1 MSLRIL
7 VVEFIR
13 MKKLFSIL
21 FTLFLFVACQK
32 PEPCCPVD
40 PPVDPPQDS
49 TQQWQQYGIPF
60 GGVAQPE
67 DAALYEVNPLVFST
81 SRNLQGILP
90 RLDSIKALGVNV
102 VWLMPIY
109 EMGVDRSVG
118 SPYCISDYFKV
129 NPEYGTIDDL
139 RELVDSAHAKGMAV
153 MLDWVANH
161 TSWDHSWMSDQSY
174 YVVENGSVIHPPG
187 TNWEDVAE
195 LNYANAEMRAE
206 MISAMK
212 YWILEANIDGYRCD
226 YATGVPAWFW
236 EEAIDSLRAIPGRE
250 LLLFAESND
259 LSLLNEGFDMAFSW
273 NFYGAL
279 LDAFNG
285 GDARNLRTTHL
296 GEFSTLASGKTM
308 VRFVTNHDQHAW
320 DDVPQDL
327 LGGQNGAIAAF
338 AAAAYMGGVPLI
350 YNGQEKG
357 LPYQLPFFIPTSVA
371 INWSLNP
378 TISKKYEKIMQVYA
392 QEPALKGPELLD
404 NYSTYSI
411 SAFTKANS
419 SDTLLI
425 AINTNGSAKS
435 FTFPVEWQGKQLTDL
450 ITGQTAV
457 SSTAISLNG
466 FQYCVW
472 KK

>member
-1 MSLRIL
+1 
-7 VVEFIR
+7 
-13 MKKLFSIL
+13 
-21 FTLFLFVACQK
+21 
-32 PEPCCPVD
+32 
-40 PPVDPPQDS
+40 
-49 TQQWQQYGIPF
+49 
-60 GGVAQPE
+60 
-67 DAALYEVNPLVFST
+67 
-81 SRNLQGILP
+81 
-90 RLDSIKALGVNV
+90 
-102 VWLMPIY
+102 
-109 EMGVDRSVG
+109 
-118 SPYCISDYFKV
+118 
-129 NPEYGTIDDL
+129 
-139 RELVDSAHAKGMAV
+139 
-153 MLDWVANH
+153 
-161 TSWDHSWMSDQSY
+161 
-174 YVVENGSVIHPPG
+174 
-187 TNWEDVAE
+187 
-195 LNYANAEMRAE
+195 MRAE

-226 YATGVPAWFW
+226 YATGVPGWFW

-378 TISKKYEKIMQVYA
+378 TITKKYEKIMQVYA
-392 QEPALKGPELLD
+392 QEPALKGPELLN

-425 AINTNGSAKS
+425 AINTNSSAKS